1 MLRRV
6 AEDNVRMPD
15 ERASWNQRYR
25 ERSPSSLEPD
35 PLLVTSYE
43 EFIQPLFPHGG
54 IALDVAGGVGR
65 HGRWLAERNWKV
77 DLVDISEVGVAQ
89 AKQNAGRSAA
99 HIRFGVEDLKKFSF
113 PQNHYDL
120 VLVFFYL
127 ERTIFP
133 DFVRTLRPGGLLLY
147 KTYTRQQGKFGGGPS
162 HPLHLLKPN
171 ELLEAFSALEILFY
185 RETIRQ
191 RGIAELVA
199 KKS

>member
-1 MLRRV
+1 VLRRV

-77 DLVDISEVGVAQ
+77 DP
-89 AKQNAGRSAA
+89 R
-99 HIRFGVEDLKKFSF
+99 
-113 PQNHYDL
+113 
-120 VLVFFYL
+120 L
-127 ERTIFP
+127 E
-133 DFVRTLRPGGLLLY
+133 LR
-147 KTYTRQQGKFGGGPS
+147 GPS
-162 HPLHLLKPN
+162 RTPGDRRPI
-171 ELLEAFSALEILFY
+171 FDSGWRI
-185 RETIRQ
+185 
-191 RGIAELVA
+191 
-199 KKS
+199 